1 MLKIIMQ
8 NLFPFQRPAADD
20 VFVLKQELVS
30 VQTLMDRMTQDR
42 EKEKDE
48 LESEKNNIEKAYQ
61 QLKTQCHIY

>member
-1 MLKIIMQ
+1 MQ

-61 QLKTQCHIY
+61 QLKTQSEM